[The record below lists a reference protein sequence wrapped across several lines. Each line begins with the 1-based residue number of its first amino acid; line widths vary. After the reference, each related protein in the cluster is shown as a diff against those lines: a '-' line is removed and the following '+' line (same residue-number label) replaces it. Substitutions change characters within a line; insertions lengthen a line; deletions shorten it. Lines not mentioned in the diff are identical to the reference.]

1 VGNLSCFF
9 NDIKRIAPKD
19 PCKGGQSEKMSMVKT
34 TTMSALLSV
43 WCIFSLIIF
52 TAVAQA
58 FCFEEAGKAHGIS
71 SELLKSIARVESGL
85 NSGAVNTNRNGS
97 TDLGLMQINSAWID
111 ILNLKREE
119 LITDP
124 CYNVMT
130 GAGILRRCIDRH
142 GYTWES
148 VGCYNAKSKGKR
160 EGYSWKIYRELKR
173 EKTRSIAK
181 ERDASP
187 DTGTSVQSL
196 QFRVR
201 DAEKP
206 DCKEEP

>member
-1 VGNLSCFF
+1 
-9 NDIKRIAPKD
+9 
-19 PCKGGQSEKMSMVKT
+19 MVKT
-34 TTMSALLSV
+34 AIIAALLSV
-43 WCIFSLIIF
+43 HGIFVLIIF

-71 SELLKSIARVESGL
+71 PELLRSIARVESGF
-85 NSGAVNTNRNGS
+85 NYKAVNKNRNGS
-97 TDLGLMQINSAWID
+97 RDLGLMQINSAWID
-111 ILNLKREE
+111 TLNLKRDE

-130 GAGILRRCIDRH
+130 GADILRRCIDRY
-142 GYTWES
+142 GYTWEA

-173 EKTRSIAK
+173 EKTRSMAR
-181 ERDASP
+181 ERDALP
-187 DTGTSVQSL
+187 NTGTSVQSL
-196 QFRVR
+196 QFRTR

-206 DCKEEP
+206 YLKGEP

>member
-1 VGNLSCFF
+1 
-9 NDIKRIAPKD
+9 
-19 PCKGGQSEKMSMVKT
+19 MSMAKMKT
-34 TTMSALLSV
+34 IAALLSV
-43 WCIFSLIIF
+43 HGIFVLIIC
-52 TAVAQA
+52 TTVAQA
-58 FCFEEAGKAHGIS
+58 FCFEEAGKEHRIS
-71 SELLKSIARVESGL
+71 PELLKSIARVESGF
-85 NSGAVNTNRNGS
+85 NYKAVNKNRNGS
-97 TDLGLMQINSAWID
+97 RDLGLMQINSAWID
-111 ILNLKREE
+111 TLSLKRDE

-142 GYTWES
+142 EYTWEA

-173 EKTRSIAK
+173 EKARSVAK
-181 ERDASP
+181 EMDTLP
-187 DTGTSVQSL
+187 NTGTSVQSL

-206 DCKEEP
+206 DRKGEP

>member
-1 VGNLSCFF
+1 
-9 NDIKRIAPKD
+9 
-19 PCKGGQSEKMSMVKT
+19 MSMVKT

-43 WCIFSLIIF
+43 SCMFSLIIF

-71 SELLKSIARVESGL
+71 SELLRSIARVESGF
-85 NSGAVNTNRNGS
+85 NSRAINTNRNGS
-97 TDLGLMQINSAWID
+97 SDLGLMQINSAWIA

-119 LITDP
+119 LIADP

-130 GAGILRRCIDRH
+130 GAGILRKCIDRH

-148 VGCYNAKSKGKR
+148 VGCYNAQSKGKR
-160 EGYSWKIYRELKR
+160 VGYSWKIFRELKR
-173 EKTRSIAK
+173 EKARSMAK
-181 ERDASP
+181 EKDVSSN
-187 DTGTSVQSL
+187 DGSSVQSL

-206 DCKEEP
+206 DRKGEP